1 MDIIAELERNRRGRL
16 PCPTCGLGIPCGCT
30 TACGGSARADSG
42 LRGHGPADPW
52 RSGQPAELH
61 RPARLGG
68 VGVERIFPWTRPG
81 SRPSRSRVAARPAR
95 PAYYL
100 RDRIGK
106 RAKVREQHR
115 AVDEAQTMEKR
126 AARKARRD
134 DRRQAIRNK
143 RDARKQAQTAA
154 PSAPAAEPSQQE
166 E

>member
-1 MDIIAELERNRRGRL
+1 MRRNRRGNS
-16 PCPTCGLGIPCGCT
+16 CPTCGLGIPCG
-30 TACGGSARADSG
+30 ALPRAEVSASG
-42 LRGHGPADPW
+42 LRS
-52 RSGQPAELH
+52 SGTVLQIRGGQAS
-61 RPARLGG
+61 RRNFTVRRVSGG
-68 VGVERIFPWTRPG
+68 VGVERIFPVDSPRVETVEVTRRG
-81 SRPSRSRVAARPAR
+81 SVRRARL
-95 PAYYL
+95 YYL